1 MKKQISYEL
10 DTIGKMTE
18 QLVKMVGM
26 TTAAINREYKI
37 KVHGQG
43 LNTLVGVSGLLALVG
58 VERAAKMLTRANA
71 CAGDVC
77 RCRVYGQDTQVSFYI
92 H

>member
-1 MKKQISYEL
+1 MKKQISYNL

-58 VERAAKMLTRANA
+58 VERSAKMLARANA

-77 RCRVYGQDTQVSFYI
+77 KCRVYGQDMQVSFYI

>member
-1 MKKQISYEL
+1 MKKQLEYDLAEVEV
-10 DTIGKMTE
+10 MTQ
-18 QLVKMVGM
+18 QLVDAVKM

-43 LNTLVGVSGLLALVG
+43 YNQLVGVSGLLALVG
-58 VERAAKMLTRANA
+58 VERASKMLSRANA
-71 CAGDVC
+71 SMGDVC
-77 RCRVYGQDTQVSFYI
+77 RCRVYGQDLQVSFYI